1 MRRAALA
8 LSFAL
13 LAACAPKDDAPAA
26 GDPAVQAP
34 AAPTIADFAG
44 NYAVT
49 AIIGTDTVPSTMML
63 TADGAGSTMS
73 LEGRP
78 NIAVTVSMSGDSL
91 VTQSAEY
98 ESVLR
103 AGTMVTVRTA
113 AVRGADGGLTGS
125 MVATYKAAGGE
136 TVANGTITGSKTP

>member
-1 MRRAALA
+1 MRGVALA
-8 LSFAL
+8 LSLAL
-13 LAACAPKDDAPAA
+13 LTACAPKDDAPAA
-26 GDPAVQAP
+26 DDAAVQAP

-73 LEGRP
+73 LPGRP
-78 NIAVTVSMSGDSL
+78 DVPITVSMSGDSL

-98 ESVLR
+98 ESVLQ

-113 AVRGADGGLTGS
+113 AVRGADGGMTGN
-125 MVATYKAAGGE
+125 MVATYKAPGGD
-136 TVANGTITGSKTP
+136 TVANGSITASRTP